1 STIEIDFQAGEG
13 CGAGHGNGAVLVPEG
28 RIGRIAENAS
38 EHARARRIGR
48 RTSEKN
54 GQLVD
59 QRSAVGADGRKKLRM
74 AKRKMQRSIA
84 AHGNAGDGP
93 MGTAWRGTI
102 AAFDVREKFLH
113 QKIFVALFSVSR
125 VDIKGGPGI
134 RRCNQKLPQL
144 AR

>member
-1 STIEIDFQAGEG
+1 MRGEVSGIMAPRVDVEFMRDVACGEHFVERRGAGIEAKVVFVSTIEIDFQAGEG

-93 MGTAWRGTI
+93 MGTAWR
-102 AAFDVREKFLH
+102 
-113 QKIFVALFSVSR
+113 
-125 VDIKGGPGI
+125 
-134 RRCNQKLPQL
+134 
-144 AR
+144 